1 MSTARTE
8 TTPLKPWQ
16 LKLMAG
22 IVLVAIWELGV
33 RWAAPA
39 YVARPLGIAQVLGAV
54 TQDTVFWAAVR
65 GTLGAVL
72 QGLLLSCVLG
82 IAVGVLMG
90 RKPDV
95 STGLNPYLNGL
106 FATPMVAILP
116 LLTLWWG
123 YSEGARLA
131 AIVFAAFFP
140 MAINAREG
148 AARVPVDYLE
158 VAHAF
163 RAPSLTLLFDV
174 ILPSSLPYILAGL
187 RLAAGR
193 ALVASVVAEFFVAIP
208 GLGHYIL
215 FHSRTFQHNQAFV
228 AVLALLLTGV
238 AIELFTRWVTGRYT
252 PWFRRH

>member
-1 MSTARTE
+1 MSTAHPEGLR
-8 TTPLKPWQ
+8 PWQ
-16 LKLMAG
+16 LKLTAG
-22 IVLVAIWELGV
+22 IVLLLIWEVGV

-39 YVARPLGIAQVLGAV
+39 YVARPLGIAQILGSVA
-54 TQDTVFWAAVR
+54 QDAVFWAAVR

-72 QGLLLSCVLG
+72 QGLVLSCVLG
-82 IAVGVLMG
+82 IAVGVPMG
-90 RKPDV
+90 RRPAV
-95 STGLNPYLNGL
+95 GLALGPYLNGL

-148 AARVPVDYLE
+148 AARVPTEFLE
-158 VAHAF
+158 VAHSF
-163 RAPSLTLLFDV
+163 RAATPTLLFDI

-238 AIELFTRWVTGRYT
+238 AIEVLTRFLTRRYV

>member
-1 MSTARTE
+1 M
-8 TTPLKPWQ
+8 TTLAPEPIPAKPWQ
-16 LKLMAG
+16 LKMAAG
-22 IVLVAIWELGV
+22 LALLLIWELGV

-39 YVARPLGIAQVLGAV
+39 YVARPLGIAQVLWSV
-54 TQDTVFWAAVR
+54 CQDPVFWHAVR

-72 QGLLLSCVLG
+72 QGLLLSFVLG
-82 IAVGVLMG
+82 IGVGVLMG
-90 RKPDV
+90 RKPDINDAL
-95 STGLNPYLNGL
+95 SHYLNGL
-106 FATPMVAILP
+106 FATPMVAVLP

-123 YSEGARLA
+123 YNDAARLA

-148 AARVPVDYLE
+148 AANVPVEYTE
-158 VAHAF
+158 VARSF
-163 RAPSLTLLFDV
+163 RAPSLTLLFDI
-174 ILPSSLPYILAGL
+174 ILPSSLPYILAGM

-228 AVLALLLTGV
+228 AVLALLVTGV
-238 AIELFTRWVTGRYT
+238 AIEGLTRWLTRRYV